1 LSRAAIIQGL
11 LVSLIIHRHY
21 SSQSWF
27 TIPGS
32 ELPAYGY
39 LVVILL
45 GLILILLDYLLGP
58 VPDEVLERHRTN
70 ITFEMNDVRRGD
82 LARTFVLN
90 VALILCWLVIT
101 AIGQGVYF
109 SPKDVLS
116 TLISLVLGE
125 SSVLQYGESVWRD
138 IGVSLLE
145 TALGILL
152 GGALATAASLLSHNR
167 PTIKFMLLRL
177 VGIPYVITI
186 TLPGLVFNYT
196 HVYFGVWLTIA
207 IVALISDLFFY

>member
-1 LSRAAIIQGL
+1 M
-11 LVSLIIHRHY
+11 
-21 SSQSWF
+21 
-27 TIPGS
+27 
-32 ELPAYGY
+32 
-39 LVVILL
+39 VILL